1 MYITIAIVNV
11 DICLAIVLSF
21 VPINYMRW
29 LVFPG
34 SHKLLALFNVFILE
48 YSYIVDIHLLV

>member
-1 MYITIAIVNV
+1 MYVTITIVNV

-34 SHKLLALFNVFILE
+34 SHKLLALFNVFILR
-48 YSYIVDIHLLV
+48 I